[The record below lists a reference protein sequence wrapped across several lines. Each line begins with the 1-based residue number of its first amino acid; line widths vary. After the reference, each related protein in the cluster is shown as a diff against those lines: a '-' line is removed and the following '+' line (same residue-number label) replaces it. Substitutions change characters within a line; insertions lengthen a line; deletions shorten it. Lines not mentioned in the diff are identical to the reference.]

1 MNRCTRFC
9 RPLRDHSAT
18 VPYKYSSIQ
27 RRVRLGAVWLSRDGL
42 FEHFKDGV
50 AIDSF
55 DEVSS
60 VGVLL
65 AIVGGH
71 GSTVDLNDEEL
82 GGFVGSGLR
91 LKLDNVNTTEAEI
104 KFTNGS
110 SSESSEATI
119 ERRVGNV
126 KRGSA
131 VLEVEAPVNATLFT
145 IN

>member
-1 MNRCTRFC
+1 M
-9 RPLRDHSAT
+9 
-18 VPYKYSSIQ
+18 PYKYSSIQ

-82 GGFVGSGLR
+82 GALSAV
-91 LKLDNVNTTEAEI
+91 DC
-104 KFTNGS
+104 GS
-110 SSESSEATI
+110 SSIMSTLQKRRSSSRTAARARAV
-119 ERRVGNV
+119 RR
-126 KRGSA
+126 
-131 VLEVEAPVNATLFT
+131 P
-145 IN
+145 